1 MCRYGSRLPAIYR
14 LRVYE
19 SADIGQCRVVEA
31 IGLRTLDHSWRG
43 GNIQTEITKTFH
55 FLWKHTVLQVAEL
68 LRQKG
73 KREGGQTGTW
83 HILHDKKDLETMR
96 EGK

>member
-43 GNIQTEITKTFH
+43 GNIQTENYKNFSFSMETHSITGSRAPPPEGETGRR
-55 FLWKHTVLQVAEL
+55 TNGDVAYPS
-68 LRQKG
+68 
-73 KREGGQTGTW
+73 
-83 HILHDKKDLETMR
+83 
-96 EGK
+96 